1 MKREVSCVPIEGVGT
16 PASCVGLRT
25 EPPAL
30 STTRM
35 DAVQR
40 GTGGL
45 PIEKAARAEGT
56 ASTISTKTGRYEIS
70 HTDWRPSRI
79 WQACHEI
86 ERVSAQQSGA
96 LRSQKP
102 EGYSSPLYAPPS
114 GFWGLLSLPRRPVLR
129 RMDGIRW
136 NVRRTSVPLLAC
148 ALAIVATTTL
158 AAVFTDLFGRDRRLN
173 EKDLK
178 LLQASLLQV
187 LEARSPGARST
198 WDDAE
203 SGEGGRALVLRIYER
218 GGMPCAEVEHLF
230 TARNPYRYVL
240 PFCRKDGQWKMAF

>member
-1 MKREVSCVPIEGVGT
+1 
-16 PASCVGLRT
+16 
-25 EPPAL
+25 
-30 STTRM
+30 M
-35 DAVQR
+35 DAVQQS
-40 GTGGL
+40 TGGV
-45 PIEKAARAEGT
+45 PIEMAARAEGI
-56 ASTISTKTGRYEIS
+56 APTISTKTAKYEIS
-70 HTDWRPSRI
+70 HTDWLPE
-79 WQACHEI
+79 Q
-86 ERVSAQQSGA
+86 VSAQQSGA
-96 LRSQKP
+96 LRPQKP

-114 GFWGLLSLPRRPVLR
+114 GFWGLLSLHHRPVLR

-148 ALAIVATTTL
+148 ALTIVATATF